1 MKKHIWIT
9 ALEKD
14 EDKAKAVF
22 QTASKYG
29 LETGG
34 HFWLNDPEKMEWAGA
49 APELLKPETVLWI
62 IAGSVAS
69 FQDPG
74 NRFGLSLLALML
86 QAEKGH
92 GFPIIIQPY
101 DGEINPDDLPTPLK
115 SAEYVK
121 PSLLGPKVAAK
132 ANIPPKP
139 VQLEYRLVPHP
150 LPGIGLWL
158 EIGPTKGHTWK
169 GVMAGVDSGQI
180 DAMGVGETQKIP
192 EKSILEY
199 PMKGLKLQAGTAEYD
214 AWAVKNELSDALSF
228 YVRIRETPKSLL
240 FGEFSDSEDAEVFL
254 LDLQ

>member
-34 HFWLNDPEKMEWAGA
+34 HFWTNDLNKMEWSGA
-49 APELLKPETVLWI
+49 APELLKPETALWI

-69 FQDPG
+69 FKDPD

-92 GFPIIIQPY
+92 GFPIIIQPN
-101 DGEINPDDLPTPLK
+101 DGEIKAEELPTPLK
-115 SAEYVK
+115 DAEVVK
-121 PSLLGPKVAAK
+121 PALLGPKVAAK

-139 VQLEYRLVPHP
+139 VQLEYRLIPHP
-150 LPGIGLWL
+150 LPGVGLWL
-158 EIGPTKGHTWK
+158 EIGPAKGHAWK
-169 GVMAGVDSGQI
+169 GVMAGVAGGEI
-180 DAMGVGETQKIP
+180 DAMGVGEVMKIP

-199 PMKGLKLQAGTAEYD
+199 PMKGLKIQAGPTEYD
-214 AWAVKNELSDALSF
+214 AWAVKNELNDALSF
-228 YVRIRETPKSLL
+228 YVRIRETPGSLL
-240 FGEFSDSEDAEVFL
+240 FGEFSESDDAEVFL